1 METIATPP
9 GPAGYPDGVFQKG
22 TSMTRLQPALLFSLL
37 VAATVAA
44 PLASASA
51 ANGPLARRGGYAYA
65 VSPAMMHAIDVIVA
79 EKTKMAH
86 RAH

>member
-1 METIATPP
+1 M
-9 GPAGYPDGVFQKG
+9 
-22 TSMTRLQPALLFSLL
+22 MRLQTALLFSLV

-51 ANGPLARRGGYAYA
+51 SSPLARRGGYAYS

-79 EKTKMAH
+79 EKMKMAH
-86 RAH
+86 RGR